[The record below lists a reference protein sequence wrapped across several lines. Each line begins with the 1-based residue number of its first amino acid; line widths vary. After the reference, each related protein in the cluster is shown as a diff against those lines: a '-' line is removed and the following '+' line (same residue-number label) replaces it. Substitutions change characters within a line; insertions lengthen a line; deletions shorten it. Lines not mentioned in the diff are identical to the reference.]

1 MDVKKP
7 TQLDEIER
15 RTIDAQASYIAAF
28 ISYERM
34 LVASRSENAIVSS
47 NELNDAED
55 ALERCRRVLQIL
67 IGVLGYV
74 PKTFRARLPPEPGYD
89 LADPFGPGSRRPSG
103 DRSRLR
109 RLRPDG

>member
-28 ISYERM
+28 ISYERL

-74 PKTFRARLPPEPGYD
+74 PKTVAS
-89 LADPFGPGSRRPSG
+89 ADEV
-103 DRSRLR
+103 
-109 RLRPDG
+109 